1 MASKA
6 TSVRLDP
13 DTISRLDTMAKA
25 MDRPRS
31 WLMAHA
37 IQQFVEQEE
46 WIVEAIQQGM
56 LSAAQGRRVGHA
68 DVEAWVN
75 SWGSKRERKR
85 PG

>member
-1 MASKA
+1 MPSKV
-6 TSVRLDP
+6 TSIRLDP
-13 DTISRLDTMAKA
+13 ETISRLDTMAKA

-31 WLMAHA
+31 WLMAYA

-46 WIVEAIQQGM
+46 WIVEAVRQGIR
-56 LSAAQGRRVGHA
+56 SAEQGRTVAHD
-68 DVEAWVN
+68 DVAAWVN

>member
-1 MASKA
+1 MSTKA

-25 MDRPRS
+25 MDRPRA

-46 WIVEAIQQGM
+46 WIVEAVKQGM
-56 LSAAQGRRVGHA
+56 RSAEKGRTVPHA